1 VNLEFEQMKRAVQ
14 WALAE
19 DIGSGDITSLA
30 ILSEKKGVNGR
41 FLAKAP
47 GIIAGLEI
55 AQLIFCLVD
64 ERVEFVPLVEDGD
77 EVEKGDVIA
86 TITGLGQSVLSG
98 ERVALNFLQRM
109 SGIATMTLA
118 FVTAVQP
125 HRAIVLDTRKTVPG
139 LRLFDKTAVRLGGGQ
154 NHRFGL
160 YDMALIKENHIAAA
174 GSITQ
179 AVQRVRECDEQTR
192 PIEVEVTTLTELKEA
207 VGLHVDRIMLD
218 NMSLGEMRE
227 AVTVVNGRVPLE
239 ASGNVNLQTIKAIAA
254 TGVNYISVGALTHSV
269 QALDISL
276 LLERP
281 RPEGF

>member
-19 DIGSGDITSLA
+19 DIGSGDITSLV
-30 ILSEKKGVNGR
+30 ILPEKKGVNGR

-55 AQLIFCLVD
+55 VQLIFCLVD

-77 EVEKGDVIA
+77 AVEKGDVIA

-118 FVTAVQP
+118 FVTAVRP
-125 HRAIVLDTRKTVPG
+125 HRAIVLDTRKTAPG

-179 AVQRVRECDEQTR
+179 AVQRLRECDEQKR
-192 PIEVEVTTLTELKEA
+192 PIEVEVTNLTELKEA

-218 NMSLGEMRE
+218 NMSLAEMRE
-227 AVTVVNGRVPLE
+227 AVAVVNGRVPLE
-239 ASGNVNLQTIKAIAA
+239 ASGNVSLQTIKAIAA
-254 TGVNYISVGALTHSV
+254 TGVDYISVGALTHSV

>member
-1 VNLEFEQMKRAVQ
+1 MNLEFEQMKRAVQ

-30 ILSEKKGVNGR
+30 ILPEKKGVNGR

-77 EVEKGDVIA
+77 AVEKGDVIA

-125 HRAIVLDTRKTVPG
+125 LP
-139 LRLFDKTAVRLGGGQ
+139 
-154 NHRFGL
+154 
-160 YDMALIKENHIAAA
+160 
-174 GSITQ
+174 
-179 AVQRVRECDEQTR
+179 
-192 PIEVEVTTLTELKEA
+192 P
-207 VGLHVDRIMLD
+207 
-218 NMSLGEMRE
+218 
-227 AVTVVNGRVPLE
+227 
-239 ASGNVNLQTIKAIAA
+239 
-254 TGVNYISVGALTHSV
+254 HSV
-269 QALDISL
+269 RRKRRCGPTPPQFGSPRSISPCA
-276 LLERP
+276 RTA
-281 RPEGF
+281 

>member
-30 ILSEKKGVNGR
+30 ILPEKKGVNGR

-55 AQLIFCLVD
+55 VQLIFCLVD

-77 EVEKGDVIA
+77 AVEKGDVIA

-125 HRAIVLDTRKTVPG
+125 HRAIVLDTRKTAPG

-179 AVQRVRECDEQTR
+179 AVQRLRECDEQKR
-192 PIEVEVTTLTELKEA
+192 PIEVEVTNLTELKEA
-207 VGLHVDRIMLD
+207 VGLNVDRIMLD
-218 NMSLGEMRE
+218 NMSLAEMRE

-239 ASGNVNLQTIKAIAA
+239 ASGNVSLQTIKAIAA
-254 TGVNYISVGALTHSV
+254 TGVDYISVGALTHSV

-276 LLERP
+276 LLEKT
-281 RPEGF
+281 